1 MKKPS
6 QHKFI
11 RLTAAAL
18 SLSLLAAAL
27 ALVLEGTASPLR
39 DWGETASRPF
49 LRLFSPLSDTLE
61 GVKDWTRGMEA
72 LRERNEALEE
82 ENTRLEA
89 AARQG
94 ELAQGENENLRSL
107 LGWTAD
113 RQDLDLTPAQ
123 VVGREKDTWDRTLT
137 LDQGKTAGVRAG
149 QYVVEANGALVGL
162 VETVGRTWCEVTL
175 VTSPGFSLPAMGT
188 VSGALGTLEGNLAR
202 MEEGEL
208 LFTVFSPD
216 FPMSLGEGVVSLSHG
231 EEEPRDILVGTV
243 TSLAEDPGGLTAAGV
258 VTPTAPLD
266 RLSQV
271 YVITGVREEGG

>member
-1 MKKPS
+1 LKKPS

-27 ALVLEGTASPLR
+27 ALVLHGTASPLR

-49 LRLFSPLSDTLE
+49 LRLFSPVSEALE
-61 GVKDWTRGMEA
+61 GAKDWTRGMEA
-72 LRERNEALEE
+72 LREENAALEE

-123 VVGREKDTWDRTLT
+123 VLRRDQDTWDRTLT
-137 LDQGKTAGVRAG
+137 LDQGKKAGVRAG
-149 QYVVEANGALVGL
+149 QYVVEAHGALVGL
-162 VETVGRTWCEVTL
+162 VDTVGRNWCEVML
-175 VTSPGFSLPAMGT
+175 VTAPDFSLSGMGT
-188 VSGALGTLEGNLAR
+188 ISGALGTLEGSLAR
-202 MEEGEL
+202 MEGGEL

-216 FPMSLGEGVVSLSHG
+216 FPMSLGEGVVSLPHG

-243 TSLAEDPGGLTAAGV
+243 TSLAEDPGGLLRTGV
-258 VTPTAPLD
+258 VTPTARLD

-271 YVITGVREEGG
+271 YVITGVREEGV

>member
-27 ALVLEGTASPLR
+27 ALVLHGTASPLR
-39 DWGETASRPF
+39 DWGETVSRPF
-49 LRLFSPLSDTLE
+49 LRLFSPVSDALE
-61 GVKDWTRGMEA
+61 GAKDWTRGMEA
-72 LRERNEALEE
+72 LQEQNAALEE

-94 ELAQGENENLRSL
+94 ELARGENENLRSL

-123 VVGREKDTWDRTLT
+123 VVGREKDTWDRTIT
-137 LDQGKTAGVRAG
+137 LDRGKKAGVRGG

-175 VTSPGFSLPAMGT
+175 VTSPGFSLPGMGT
-188 VSGALGTLEGNLAR
+188 VSGALGTLEGDLTR
-202 MEEGEL
+202 MGKGEL
-208 LFTVFSPD
+208 LFTPFSTD
-216 FPMSLGEGVVSLSHG
+216 FPMSLGEGVVSLSAG
-231 EEEPRDILVGTV
+231 EGDPREILVGTV

-258 VTPTAPLD
+258 VTPTARLD
-266 RLSQV
+266 KLSQV
-271 YVITGVREEGG
+271 YVVTGIREEP

>member
-27 ALVLEGTASPLR
+27 ALVLHGTASPLR
-39 DWGETASRPF
+39 DWGETVSRPF
-49 LRLFSPLSDTLE
+49 LRLFSPVSDALE
-61 GVKDWTRGMEA
+61 GAKDWTRGMEA
-72 LRERNEALEE
+72 LQEQNAALEE

-94 ELAQGENENLRSL
+94 ELARGENENLRSL

-123 VVGREKDTWDRTLT
+123 VVGREKDTWDRTIT
-137 LDQGKTAGVRAG
+137 LDRGKKAGVRGG

-175 VTSPGFSLPAMGT
+175 VTSPGFSLPGMGT
-188 VSGALGTLEGNLAR
+188 VSGALGTLEGDLTR
-202 MEEGEL
+202 MGKGEL
-208 LFTVFSPD
+208 LFTPFSTD
-216 FPMSLGEGVVSLSHG
+216 FPMSLGEGVVSLSAG
-231 EEEPRDILVGTV
+231 EG
-243 TSLAEDPGGLTAAGV
+243 DPGRSWWG
-258 VTPTAPLD
+258 
-266 RLSQV
+266 R
-271 YVITGVREEGG
+271 

>member
-27 ALVLEGTASPLR
+27 ALVLDGTASPLR

-49 LRLFSPLSDTLE
+49 LRLFSPVSEALE
-61 GVKDWTRGMEA
+61 GLKDWEA
-72 LRERNEALEE
+72 LRERKEALEE

-123 VVGREKDTWDRTLT
+123 VVSREKDTWDRTLT
-137 LDQGKTAGVRAG
+137 LDRGKKAGVRAG
-149 QYVVEANGALVGL
+149 QYVVEAHGALVGL
-162 VETVGRTWCEVTL
+162 VDTVGRTWCEVTL

-258 VTPTAPLD
+258 VTPTAHLD

-271 YVITGVREEGG
+271 YVITGFREEGA

>member
-27 ALVLEGTASPLR
+27 ALVLHGTASPLR
-39 DWGETASRPF
+39 DWGETVSRPF
-49 LRLFSPLSDTLE
+49 LRLFSPLSDALE
-61 GVKDWTRGMEA
+61 GARDWTRGMEA
-72 LRERNEALEE
+72 LQEQNRALEE
-82 ENTRLEA
+82 ENARLEA

-94 ELAQGENENLRSL
+94 ELARGENENLRSL

-123 VVGREKDTWDRTLT
+123 VVGREKDTRDRTIT
-137 LDQGKTAGVRAG
+137 LDQGKKAGVRGG

-162 VETVGRTWCEVTL
+162 VDRVGRTWCEVTL
-175 VTSPGFSLPAMGT
+175 VTSPGFSLPGMGT
-188 VSGALGTLEGNLAR
+188 VSGALGTLEGDLAR
-202 MEEGEL
+202 MQTGEL
-208 LFTVFSPD
+208 LFTPFSTD
-216 FPMSLGEGVVSLSHG
+216 FPMSMGEGVVSLSAG
-231 EEEPRDILVGTV
+231 EEDPREILVGTV

-258 VTPTAPLD
+258 VTPTAHLD
-266 RLSQV
+266 KLSQV
-271 YVITGVREEGG
+271 YVITGIREEP

>member
-11 RLTAAAL
+11 RLIAAAL

-27 ALVLEGTASPLR
+27 VLVLDGTAGPLR
-39 DWGETASRPF
+39 DMGETVSRPF
-49 LRLFSPLSDTLE
+49 LRLFSPVIDTME
-61 GVKDWTRGMEA
+61 GAKDWARGMEA
-72 LRERNEALEE
+72 LRAENVALEE

-94 ELAQGENENLRSL
+94 ELAQGENENLRAL

-113 RQDLDLTPAQ
+113 HQELDLTPAQ

-137 LDQGKTAGVRAG
+137 LDRGRKDGVRSG

-162 VETVGRTWCEVTL
+162 VETVGRSWCEVTL
-175 VTSPGFSLPAMGT
+175 VTSPGFTLSGRGT
-188 VSGALGTLEGNLAR
+188 VSGALGTLEGDLSR
-202 MEEGEL
+202 MGKGEL
-208 LFTVFSPD
+208 LFTVFSPE
-216 FPMSLGEGVVSLSHG
+216 FPMNLGEGVVSLTQG
-231 EEEPRDILVGTV
+231 EILVGTV
-243 TSLAEDPGGLTAAGV
+243 TSLAEDPGGLTLAGV
-258 VTPTAPLD
+258 VTPTAQLD

-271 YVITGVREEGG
+271 YVVTGQEGA

>member
-27 ALVLEGTASPLR
+27 VLVLNGTASPLR
-39 DWGETASRPF
+39 DWGETVSRPF
-49 LRLFSPLSDTLE
+49 LRLFSPVSDALE
-61 GVKDWTRGMEA
+61 GAKDWIRGMEA
-72 LRERNEALEE
+72 LQEQNRTLEE

-94 ELAQGENENLRSL
+94 ELARGENENLRSL

-113 RQDLDLTPAQ
+113 RQDLDLLPAQ
-123 VVGREKDTWDRTLT
+123 VVGREKDTWDRTIT
-137 LDQGKTAGVRAG
+137 LDQGKKAGVRGG

-175 VTSPGFSLPAMGT
+175 VTSPGFSLSGLGT
-188 VSGALGTLEGNLAR
+188 ISGALGTLEGDLTR
-202 MEEGEL
+202 MGKGEI
-208 LFTVFSPD
+208 LFTVFSPE
-216 FPMSLGEGVVSLSHG
+216 FPMSLGEGVVSLSAG
-231 EEEPRDILVGTV
+231 EEDPREILVGTV

-258 VTPTAPLD
+258 VTPTAHLD
-266 RLSQV
+266 KLSQV
-271 YVITGVREEGG
+271 YVITGIREEP

>member
-27 ALVLEGTASPLR
+27 ALVLNGTASPLR
-39 DWGETASRPF
+39 DWGETVSRPF
-49 LRLFSPLSDTLE
+49 LRLFSPVSDALE
-61 GVKDWTRGMEA
+61 EAKDWTSGMEA
-72 LRERNEALEE
+72 LQAENAALEE
-82 ENTRLEA
+82 KNTRLEA

-94 ELAQGENENLRSL
+94 ELAQGENKNLRSL
-107 LGWTAD
+107 LGWTQS
-113 RQDLDLTPAQ
+113 RQDLDLTSAQ

-137 LDQGKTAGVRAG
+137 LDQGRKAGIRAG
-149 QYVVEANGALVGL
+149 QYVVEAHGALVGL
-162 VETVGRTWCEVTL
+162 VETVGRNWCEVLL
-175 VTSPGFSLPAMGT
+175 VTAPDFSLSGMGT
-188 VSGALGTLEGNLAR
+188 ISGALGTLEGNLAR

-216 FPMSLGEGVVSLSHG
+216 FPMSLGEGVVSLPHG

>member
-27 ALVLEGTASPLR
+27 ALVLKGTASPLR

-49 LRLFSPLSDTLE
+49 LRLFSPVSEALE
-61 GVKDWTRGMEA
+61 GAKDWTRGMEA
-72 LRERNEALEE
+72 LREENAALEE

-89 AARQG
+89 TARQG
-94 ELAQGENENLRSL
+94 ELARGENKNLRSL
-107 LGWTAD
+107 LGWTQS
-113 RQDLDLTPAQ
+113 RQDLDLTSAQ

-137 LDQGKTAGVRAG
+137 LDQGRKAGIRAG
-149 QYVVEANGALVGL
+149 QYVVEAHGALVGL
-162 VETVGRTWCEVTL
+162 VDTVGRTWCEVTL

-188 VSGALGTLEGNLAR
+188 VSGALGTREGTLAR
-202 MEEGEL
+202 REEGEL
-208 LFTVFSPD
+208 RFPVFSPD
-216 FPMSLGEGVVSLSHG
+216 FPMSLGEGVVSLPHG
-231 EEEPRDILVGTV
+231 VEEPRDILVGTV

-258 VTPTAPLD
+258 VTPTAHLD

-271 YVITGVREEGG
+271 YVVTGVGEEGG

>member
-27 ALVLEGTASPLR
+27 ALVLNGTASPLR

-49 LRLFSPLSDTLE
+49 LRLFSPVFDALE
-61 GVKDWTRGMEA
+61 GVRDWTRGMEA
-72 LRERNEALEE
+72 LRDRNAALAQ
-82 ENTRLEA
+82 ENTRLET

-94 ELAQGENENLRSL
+94 ELARKENESLRSL
-107 LGWTAD
+107 LGWTAH
-113 RQDLDLTPAQ
+113 RQELDLTPAQ
-123 VVGREKDTWDRTLT
+123 VMSRDRETWDRTLT
-137 LDQGKTAGVRAG
+137 LDQGKKAGVRAG
-149 QYVVEANGALVGL
+149 QYVVEEHGALVGL
-162 VETVGRTWCEVTL
+162 VDTVGRSWCEVTL
-175 VTSPGFSLPAMGT
+175 VTSPGFQLAGLGT

-202 MEEGEL
+202 METGEL
-208 LFTVFSPD
+208 LFTPFSPE
-216 FPMSLGEGVVSLSHG
+216 FPMSLGEGVVSLAHG
-231 EEEPRDILVGTV
+231 EEPQDILVGTV

-258 VTPTAPLD
+258 VTPTADLD

-271 YVITGVREEGG
+271 YVITGFRKEGG